1 VTRNLEADRERQ
13 IERRSPGPGSFEPVT
28 KLFGWMQT
36 KSPIVSALQVTAA
49 ISRASPDS
57 ETEARQASRPGHGGV
72 CRPYRAF
79 RVRLERSQAE
89 LLRRN
94 CCAGIGVVARYEHG
108 LPLPLQGRIRSKL
121 RRRQM
126 IEGFY
131 EACSTPSTSAK
142 ERRVVQ
148 GRQRGRL
155 YPVSLIDPRR
165 SIHPGSEWFSEDRTQ
180 ADLADGPSASGLLRL
195 AVADSGSET
204 ELSASYLM

>member
-1 VTRNLEADRERQ
+1 
-13 IERRSPGPGSFEPVT
+13 
-28 KLFGWMQT
+28 
-36 KSPIVSALQVTAA
+36 
-49 ISRASPDS
+49 
-57 ETEARQASRPGHGGV
+57 
-72 CRPYRAF
+72 
-79 RVRLERSQAE
+79 
-89 LLRRN
+89 
-94 CCAGIGVVARYEHG
+94 
-108 LPLPLQGRIRSKL
+108 
-121 RRRQM
+121 M

-195 AVADSGSET
+195 VVGGSMGWRDELVGCGNLDSQIAGS
-204 ELSASYLM
+204 SR

>member
-1 VTRNLEADRERQ
+1 
-13 IERRSPGPGSFEPVT
+13 
-28 KLFGWMQT
+28 
-36 KSPIVSALQVTAA
+36 
-49 ISRASPDS
+49 
-57 ETEARQASRPGHGGV
+57 
-72 CRPYRAF
+72 
-79 RVRLERSQAE
+79 
-89 LLRRN
+89 
-94 CCAGIGVVARYEHG
+94 
-108 LPLPLQGRIRSKL
+108 
-121 RRRQM
+121 M